1 MVYWLLVEFLPVR
14 LIALIVLIGLGLQF
28 GGVDVFGMV
37 TTTFV
42 DPVRSVENRTTF
54 SPRASRCRLS

>member
-1 MVYWLLVEFLPVR
+1 MVYWLLVELLPVR

-42 DPVRSVENRTTF
+42 DPVLTWLTEEVT
-54 SPRASRCRLS
+54 ASLWPW